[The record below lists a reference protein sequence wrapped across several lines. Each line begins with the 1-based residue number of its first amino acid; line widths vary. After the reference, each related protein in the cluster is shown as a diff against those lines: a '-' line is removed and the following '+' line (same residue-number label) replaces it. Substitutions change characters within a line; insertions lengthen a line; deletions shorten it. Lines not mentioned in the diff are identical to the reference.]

1 LIQFVAAFILAQSAH
16 YSGKSCLPE
25 DEEVKG
31 KREHRD
37 LGLVGLEQL
46 LLLDSKQE
54 EVFLRKDLS
63 NKSPVCN
70 GLK

>member
-1 LIQFVAAFILAQSAH
+1 VVAVFILAQST
-16 YSGKSCLPE
+16 YYLGKNCLPE
-25 DEEVKG
+25 DEKVKE

-37 LGLVGLEQL
+37 LGLVGLKQL

-54 EVFLRKDLS
+54 EMVLRKDLS